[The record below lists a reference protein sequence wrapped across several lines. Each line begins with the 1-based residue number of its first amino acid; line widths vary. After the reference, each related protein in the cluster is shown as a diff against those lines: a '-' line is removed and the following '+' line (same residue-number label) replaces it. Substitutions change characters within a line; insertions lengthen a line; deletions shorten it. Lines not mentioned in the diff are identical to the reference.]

1 MNTLLHICCAPCSNM
16 CIETLRGDHI
26 DVTGYWYNPN
36 IHQMCIRDRID
47 FKTDNEKLF
56 AFSLEEFAA
65 SGYRLDHVTDDL
77 HANGP
82 QGIMTGYEEKFYEL
96 GTPIHRCEAVVLE
109 RPAEADVP
117 PKPGIPPEAAPEP
130 EAE

>member
-1 MNTLLHICCAPCSNM
+1 
-16 CIETLRGDHI
+16 
-26 DVTGYWYNPN
+26 
-36 IHQMCIRDRID
+36 
-47 FKTDNEKLF
+47 
-56 AFSLEEFAA
+56 
-65 SGYRLDHVTDDL
+65 
-77 HANGP
+77 
-82 QGIMTGYEEKFYEL
+82 MTGYEEKFYEL